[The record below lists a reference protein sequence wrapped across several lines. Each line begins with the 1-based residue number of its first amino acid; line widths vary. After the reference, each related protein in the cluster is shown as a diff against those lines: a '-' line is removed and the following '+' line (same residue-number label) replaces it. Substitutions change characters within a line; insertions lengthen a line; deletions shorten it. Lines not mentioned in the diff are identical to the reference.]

1 MTETRPLLSRTR
13 DTTKKYLPEKD
24 EETTERVPLWATHS
38 ALGVFFPLLPHPPF
52 PQQKNKKTTAQINQD
67 EPGFLLFPALT
78 LTNACLIQLWALGG
92 ILFP

>member
-1 MTETRPLLSRTR
+1 MTVTRPLLSRTR

-52 PQQKNKKTTAQINQD
+52 PQQKNKKQRRKSIKTSRVFFFSQH
-67 EPGFLLFPALT
+67 
-78 LTNACLIQLWALGG
+78 
-92 ILFP
+92 